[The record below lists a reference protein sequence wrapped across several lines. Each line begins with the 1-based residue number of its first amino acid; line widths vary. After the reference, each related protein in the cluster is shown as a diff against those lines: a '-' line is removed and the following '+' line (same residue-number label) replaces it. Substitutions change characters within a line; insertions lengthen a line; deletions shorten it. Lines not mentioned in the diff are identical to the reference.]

1 MRHTYYGVLGVKMTA
16 TAAEIKQAYG
26 QYALQYNPDIND
38 GNKES
43 KEYFKRLTEA
53 YTVLSDEETRRAYD
67 AILRANNTQET
78 GEKNAPEDE
87 EEVSI
92 FMEEM
97 VHFAEE
103 LTNQNLSP
111 YAIFSEL
118 VKRGCPGSLAYIL
131 TETVDSHRKLAVYR
145 AAMIAFLQA
154 AFWITLGGLIIFALY
169 FLAKPVETYV
179 LALAISL
186 FLFGVWHCIRAA
198 FYLVTGKL
206 PAQAI

>member
-1 MRHTYYGVLGVKMTA
+1 MRHTYYGVLGLKMTA
-16 TAAEIKQAYG
+16 TAAEIKQTYR
-26 QYALQYNPDIND
+26 QLTLQYNPDINNE
-38 GNKES
+38 NKES
-43 KEYFKRLTEA
+43 KEQFRRLTEA

-67 AILRANNTQET
+67 AILRANNTPEIEEEST
-78 GEKNAPEDE
+78 HEDE
-87 EEVSI
+87 AEVGI

-131 TETVDSHRKLAVYR
+131 TETVDSHRKLAIYR
-145 AAMIAFLQA
+145 ASMIAFLQA
-154 AFWITLGGLIIFALY
+154 AFWITLGSLIVFALY
-169 FLAKPVETYV
+169 FLAKPVETYI
-179 LALAISL
+179 LALALCL
-186 FLFGVWHCIRAA
+186 FLFGVWHCLRAA

-206 PAQAI
+206 PAQPT

>member
-1 MRHTYYGVLGVKMTA
+1 MRHTYYGVLGLKMTA
-16 TAAEIKQAYG
+16 TAAEIKQTYR
-26 QYALQYNPDIND
+26 QLTLQYNPDINNE
-38 GNKES
+38 NKES
-43 KEYFKRLTEA
+43 KEQFRRLTEA

-67 AILRANNTQET
+67 AILRANNTPEM
-78 GEKNAPEDE
+78 GEENTLEDE
-87 EEVSI
+87 VEVGI

-145 AAMIAFLQA
+145 ASMIAFLQA
-154 AFWITLGGLIIFALY
+154 AFWITLGGLIVFALY
-169 FLAKPVETYV
+169 FLAKPVETYI
-179 LALAISL
+179 LALALCL
-186 FLFGVWHCIRAA
+186 FLFGVWHCLRAG

-206 PAQAI
+206 PAQTT

>member
-16 TAAEIKQAYG
+16 TAAEITQAYR
-26 QYALQYNPDIND
+26 QLTLQCNPDIND
-38 GNKES
+38 ENKES
-43 KEYFKRLTEA
+43 KEQFRRLTEA
-53 YTVLSDEETRRAYD
+53 YTVLSDGETRRAYD
-67 AILRANNTQET
+67 AILKANIAPEMGEENTY
-78 GEKNAPEDE
+78 EDE

-97 VHFAEE
+97 VHFAED

-131 TETVDSHRKLAVYR
+131 TETVDSHRKIAVYR
-145 AAMIAFLQA
+145 ASMIEFLQA
-154 AFWITLGGLIIFALY
+154 AFWITLGGLIVFALY
-169 FLAKPVETYV
+169 FLAKPVETYI
-179 LALAISL
+179 LALSL
-186 FLFGVWHCIRAA
+186 FLFGVWHCLRAA

-206 PAQAI
+206 PVQTT